1 MRDFLKIYGPL
12 IAIALVGLFIALR
25 YVDPAPP
32 KRITFASGGEGGAYA
47 AFAERYR
54 SLLAEHGVEVEVLT
68 TAGSVENVS
77 LLLQGDA
84 DVALVQGGIASA
96 SDGETLQSLGGVFY
110 EPFWVFVRQDVPAQS
125 FGDLKRARMAI
136 GPQGSGT
143 RMLAETLKREYGPG
157 WGDAASRSESGAAAA
172 DALLAGQLDAA
183 AFSASPDAGY
193 IRRLAASDAVRI
205 LPFERS
211 PALARRS
218 PGLDAVTLLRGVLD
232 VGADRPAEDV
242 AMVASVAQLTVRKDL
257 HPAIEAVL
265 LEAASAIHAGG
276 TQFAG
281 PGTFPT
287 GKLTD
292 LELSS
297 EARRYYDRGP
307 SFLRRLFPFGVA
319 NFLERAWVL
328 AIPLVTLMIPLVR
341 LAPPIYR
348 WRVRRTIYI
357 WYSDLRELEERG
369 RSATTPEER
378 DKVRE
383 EVSRLQEEIGRLEV
397 PLSYT
402 DDLYRLRNHVA
413 FVNQLLGN
421 LDPKQKIDLLGA

>member
-1 MRDFLKIYGPL
+1 MRDFLKVFGPL
-12 IAIALVGLFIALR
+12 AAIALLGLFIALR

-32 KRITFASGGEGGAYA
+32 KQITFASGGQGGAYA
-47 AFAERYR
+47 AHAERYR
-54 SLLAEHGVEVEVLT
+54 GLLAEHGVRVEVLA

-77 LLLQGDA
+77 LLLNGDA

-96 SDGETLQSLGGVFY
+96 SDGEALQSLGGMFY
-110 EPFWVFVRQDVPAQS
+110 EPFWVFVRRDVLAQS
-125 FGDLKRARMAI
+125 FGDLKGARMAI
-136 GPQGSGT
+136 GAQGSGT

-157 WGDAASRSESGAAAA
+157 WGAAASRSESAEAAA

-193 IRRLAASDAVRI
+193 IRRLAASDSVRI
-205 LPFERS
+205 LPFRRA

-218 PGLDAVTLLRGVLD
+218 TGLDAVTLLRGVLD
-232 VGADRPAEDV
+232 VGTDQPPEDV
-242 AMVASVAQLTVRKDL
+242 PMVASVAQLTVRKDL

-265 LEAASAIHAGG
+265 LEAASAIHSGG

-281 PGTFPT
+281 PGSFPDGT
-287 GKLTD
+287 LTD
-292 LELSS
+292 LELAG
-297 EARRYYDRGP
+297 EARRYYERGP
-307 SFLRRLFPFGVA
+307 SFLRRVFPFAVA

-328 AIPLVTLMIPLVR
+328 AIPLLTLMIPLVR

-357 WYSDLRELEERG
+357 WYSDLRELESRG
-369 RSATTPEER
+369 RNATTSEER
-378 DKVRE
+378 DEVRRE
-383 EVSRLQEEIGRLEV
+383 LSRLQEEIGRLAV

-402 DDLYRLRNHVA
+402 DDLYRLRNHVT

-421 LDPKQKIDLLGA
+421 LAAADD